1 MTTTA
6 LQTVITVIL
15 FVHGIGHIQ
24 GVQSS
29 LGLLVL
35 NWPSE
40 SDLGF

>member
-24 GVQSS
+24 GVLSS
-29 LGLLVL
+29 RGLFD
-35 NWPSE
+35 S
-40 SDLGF
+40 GFIKYQ